1 MKYVR
6 EKAGPSHRENE
17 SKPVVPEFQDKKPQ
31 CLAIRDVEET
41 AFNTIERSIKQKI
54 ELQMKCDEA
63 ILDVIKEEMSD
74 FKRQLEVCR
83 QAHHNYISVLS
94 EIPPAEIQWVKYLQ
108 DKVLKT
114 SETFSS
120 LIQKKEDAKRVGI
133 PHEKLKM
140 PTFDGNIRE
149 YPRFKADFE
158 RQIMPR
164 YNKDAY
170 GAAYVLKSCSSNE
183 PLNVVRNV
191 DDNHVEMWK
200 RLDEK
205 YGKKYRFTETIMN
218 EIKRL
223 VPVSEGDNRGFV
235 HFVNTVES
243 GYRDLERLKLEKEMA
258 NSTAISIIEDK
269 LPQDIRRLWALE
281 ISKDNSK
288 IEDGNKFPALLIF
301 LLEHKKTIEYD
312 DDNIRAH
319 SNIGGRANY
328 T

>member
-1 MKYVR
+1 MLKKRKVIYVR
-6 EKAGPSHRENE
+6 EKAGPSHREND

-54 ELQMKCDEA
+54 ELQMKSN
-63 ILDVIKEEMSD
+63 DVIKEEMSD

-83 QAHHNYISVLS
+83 QVHHNYISVLS

-114 SETFSS
+114 SKTFSS
-120 LIQKKEDAKRVGI
+120 LVQKKEGAKRVGM

-140 PTFDGNIRE
+140 PTFDGNIRQ
-149 YPRFKADFE
+149 YPHFKADFE

-170 GAAYVLKSCSSNE
+170 GAAYALKSCLPNE

-200 RLDEK
+200 RLEEK
-205 YGKKYRFTETIMN
+205 YGKKSRFTDTIMN

-223 VPVSEGDNRGFV
+223 VPVSEGDNEGFV
-235 HFVNTVES
+235 DLVNTVES
-243 GYRDLERLKLEKEMA
+243 GYRDLERLRLEKEMA
-258 NSTAISIIEDK
+258 NSTAISI
-269 LPQDIRRLWALE
+269 
-281 ISKDNSK
+281 NSDSS
-288 IEDGNKFPALLIF
+288 ITTQINYVIASIT
-301 LLEHKKTIEYD
+301 TIMR
-312 DDNIRAH
+312 ITIVIAVLQRK
-319 SNIGGRANY
+319 S
-328 T
+328 TT